1 MPIKKTQ
8 STTHKLTFKDLDI
21 THIVNKRLKNSYI
34 QILKS
39 KEIILKTPKLSD
51 IYIDAL
57 LSKKELWIKKQL
69 KKFEDKSQRAVNKE
83 DEVLLFG
90 EIISIDLDEA
100 KKLRECL
107 EKIKTS
113 NGVDSCYDKFYK
125 FLAQEYLTKRLDFYS
140 YTMNLEYNEVVF
152 KKMKRRWGSCS
163 SKRIITLNTQ
173 MVKLPKNHIDY
184 IIVHELSHIVHMN
197 HSKAF
202 YSLVAE
208 VIPNYK
214 EIQKEI
220 RYLV

>member
-173 MVKLPKNHIDY
+173 MVKLPKNHLDY

>member
-34 QILKS
+34 QISKN

-69 KKFEDKSQRAVNKE
+69 TKIQDKRDVNKE

-90 EIISIDLDEA
+90 EIISIDLYEA

-113 NGVDSCYDKFYK
+113 NGVESCYDKFYK
-125 FLAQEYLTKRLDFYS
+125 FLAIEHLTKRLDFYS
-140 YTMNLEYNEVVF
+140 NIMNLEYSEVVL

-163 SKRIITLNTQ
+163 SARVITLNTQ
-173 MVKLPKNHIDY
+173 MIKLPKNHIDY
-184 IIVHELSHIVHMN
+184 IIVHELSHLVHMN

-208 VIPNYK
+208 FIPNYK

-220 RYLV
+220 KYIA